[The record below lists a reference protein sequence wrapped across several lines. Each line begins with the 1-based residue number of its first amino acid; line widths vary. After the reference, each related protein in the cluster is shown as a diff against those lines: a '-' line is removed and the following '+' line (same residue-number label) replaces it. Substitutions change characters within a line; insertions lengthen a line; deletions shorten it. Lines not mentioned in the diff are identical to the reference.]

1 MADIVVLEDD
11 FTLLDL
17 YRDVLQREGHT
28 IYATTNVQ
36 AVDEFFHQHTADL
49 CISDLRVGLMDARHT
64 IETMKRIRQ
73 RYQVPMILISA
84 QMMLYKD
91 QCLEAGFTYLLTKPF
106 PNSKLVEMVNQVMAD
121 INAQSADS

>member
-91 QCLEAGFTYLLTKPF
+91 QCLESGFTYLLTKPF